1 MDVSQLDLGKRCDFH
16 THTILSDGEMIASE
30 LARRAQATDHL
41 AIAIADHVDKSNIRG
56 LVLGLVEAARD
67 INSFWEVRLL
77 VGVELTHVPYQ
88 TIDELARRSKELGA
102 NLVIVHGESPVEP
115 VIKGT
120 NAAAAKSR
128 YVDIIAHPGRLTL
141 QDARLAA
148 DSGKFAEITA
158 KKGHGKTNG
167 WVVKVATEAGLE
179 MVVNTDLHTPDDFI
193 TQEKALEIALESG
206 MSMDAALRSIR
217 DNPLRILEGCELH
230 FRR

>member
-1 MDVSQLDLGKRCDFH
+1 
-16 THTILSDGEMIASE
+16 MIASE

-41 AIAIADHVDKSNIRG
+41 AIAIADHADKSNMRG
-56 LVLGLVEAARD
+56 LVRGLVEAARD

-115 VIKGT
+115 VIRGT

-128 YVDIIAHPGRLTL
+128 YVDIIAHPGEITL
-141 QDARLAA
+141 KDARLAA

-158 KKGHGKTNG
+158 KKGHGKTNN
-167 WVVKVATEAGLE
+167 WVAKVAMEAGLD
-179 MVVNTDLHTPDDFI
+179 MLVNTDLHAPDDFI
-193 TQEKALEIALESG
+193 TQEEALEIALESG
-206 MSMDAALRSIR
+206 MPMDTAIRAIR

-230 FRR
+230 LRR